1 MVIRE
6 LLRRLLLA
14 GMLCLLSAAFAAEYN
29 LTPAPVNADPA
40 EVVTKLNTLK
50 NSLFFLGHMFDSARV
65 EFDAYLIPNGSY
77 ATLDYKWAKLLSTT
91 GKNILRV
98 PTAKEKAEGEL
109 FNAGPEVYT
118 ADRKADI
125 SHAEGKV
132 TVRVPCAFAHVD
144 FTANETGATKTAD
157 PITATLEECKGGAAR
172 LTLKGLGEEDPI
184 IILRD
189 ATGGSLQMNEIS
201 YSEVPGESRNMDFR
215 MQGTIAK
222 IEVYYPTGFAA
233 SVLNIVVPAE
243 PEVFDEDA
251 PVVKTA
257 RYLPPSTVI
266 EGAILDENA
275 LKAQTTLALRY
286 DEDGIPELV
295 LNMPHVL
302 NSAFAR
308 VDFGIPKTVG
318 ADGKDVTFHPEIG
331 KYRDALFVDGIRF
344 NGPPQGFAR
353 ASGSVKLRY
362 PGTVKTVVLTTAK
375 PREGNISAR
384 FLGAK
389 VAVAGLPEMVYD
401 ENGFSFGDPELVH
414 AYDATDH
421 ELRKLNFSGSEY
433 KNNVDW
439 TVQAFWG
446 TPTEVRVTVV
456 ENWLT
461 LNLPYDLAL
470 VKEPAK

>member
-1 MVIRE
+1 MVTIRE

-77 ATLDYKWAKLLSTT
+77 ATLDYKWAKLISTT

-109 FNAGPEVYT
+109 FNAGPEIYT
-118 ADRKADI
+118 ADRKADV

-132 TVRVPCAFAHVD
+132 TVRVPCVFARVE
-144 FTANETGATKTAD
+144 FAANEVGVTKTAD
-157 PITATLEECKGGAAR
+157 PITVTLEECKGSAAG
-172 LTLKGLGEEDPI
+172 LTLKGLGEEEPI

-201 YSEVPGESRNMDFR
+201 YSDQGEHRNMDFR

-222 IEVYYPTGFAA
+222 IEVYYPIGFAA
-233 SVLNIVVPAE
+233 SLLNIVVPAE

-251 PVVKTA
+251 PIVETA
-257 RYLPPSTVI
+257 RYLPPSATV
-266 EGAILDENA
+266 EGATLDENT
-275 LKAQTTLALRY
+275 LKAQATLALRY
-286 DEDGIPELV
+286 DGDGIPELV

-308 VDFGIPKTVG
+308 VDFGKPKTVDAG
-318 ADGKDVTFHPEIG
+318 GKDVTFHPEIG
-331 KYRDALFVDGIRF
+331 KYREALFMDGIRF
-344 NGPPQGFAR
+344 NGPPQGFTR

-401 ENGFSFGDPELVH
+401 ENGFSFSDPELVR
-414 AYDATDH
+414 AYDATGH
-421 ELRKLNFSGSEY
+421 ELQKLNFSGNEY

-439 TVQAFWG
+439 TLKAFWG
-446 TPTEVRVTVV
+446 TPTEVRITVV

-461 LNLPYDLAL
+461 LTLPYDQAL
-470 VKEPAK
+470 TKESAK